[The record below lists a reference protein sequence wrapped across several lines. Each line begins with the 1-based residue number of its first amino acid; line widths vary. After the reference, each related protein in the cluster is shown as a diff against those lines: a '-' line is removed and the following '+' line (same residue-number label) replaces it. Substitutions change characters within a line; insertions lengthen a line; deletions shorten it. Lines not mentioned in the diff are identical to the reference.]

1 MASKLNI
8 DFSQFSNLDFNDVGA
23 WPIAVKVVAV
33 LVLCIAVSG
42 AGYWFVIQQ
51 QIEELEASREKEKE
65 LLATFET
72 KQRKAANLE
81 AYRAQMVEMEQ
92 SFGAML
98 RQLPSETEVA
108 ELLVDVSQAGLANG
122 LEFNTFKP
130 GAERP
135 AEFYAELP
143 INISVSGNYHQFA
156 QFASDVAELS
166 RIVTLHDISMTG
178 SGERLSVSAVAKTY
192 RYLEKK

>member
-1 MASKLNI
+1 MASKLNV
-8 DFSQFSNLDFNDVGA
+8 DLSQFSNLDFNDVGA
-23 WPIAVKVVAV
+23 WPVAVKAVAICLLCVAV
-33 LVLCIAVSG
+33 AG

-51 QIEELEASREKEKE
+51 QLEELEAARDKEQD

-81 AYRAQMVEMEQ
+81 AYRQQMVEMEN

-122 LEFNTFKP
+122 LEFNTFRP
-130 GAERP
+130 GGENP

-143 INISVSGNYHQFA
+143 ISISVSGDYHQFA
-156 QFASDVAELS
+156 QFTSDVAELS
-166 RIVTLHDISMTG
+166 RIVTLHDISM
-178 SGERLSVSAVAKTY
+178 SGTEGRLTVGATAKTY
-192 RYLEKK
+192 RYMEKK